1 MSMTPGR
8 HIVITGASSFIG
20 VHLTN
25 AFLAAGDKVVAVCR
39 ASSKSKFAQNPNL
52 TIVEA
57 TMQDYGTLAQ
67 QIPAADVFIHL
78 AWMGTGHD
86 GRDEQELQAEN
97 VTCSLQALQAAR
109 EMRCRLFVDAGSQAE
124 YGIVTT
130 TISETTPCHPFSEYG
145 KAKLRFRG
153 EAAQRCQEWGMK
165 YIHCRIFSLIG
176 EDDHPWTLVMTCVQK
191 MLQHEPIALSA
202 CTQHWNFLYVKDA
215 AQQIR
220 RLCDYAL
227 SADAFRAETFNIA
240 SEDTRVLRD
249 FVLSM
254 QQLTHSKS
262 VLQFGAVTP
271 AHVVTLQP
279 DVSKVREAIGFI
291 SSVSFDDV
299 VRSIISENINR

>member
-1 MSMTPGR
+1 
-8 HIVITGASSFIG
+8 
-20 VHLTN
+20 
-25 AFLAAGDKVVAVCR
+25 
-39 ASSKSKFAQNPNL
+39 
-52 TIVEA
+52 
-57 TMQDYGTLAQ
+57 
-67 QIPAADVFIHL
+67 
-78 AWMGTGHD
+78 
-86 GRDEQELQAEN
+86 
-97 VTCSLQALQAAR
+97 
-109 EMRCRLFVDAGSQAE
+109 
-124 YGIVTT
+124 
-130 TISETTPCHPFSEYG
+130 
-145 KAKLRFRG
+145 
-153 EAAQRCQEWGMK
+153 MK